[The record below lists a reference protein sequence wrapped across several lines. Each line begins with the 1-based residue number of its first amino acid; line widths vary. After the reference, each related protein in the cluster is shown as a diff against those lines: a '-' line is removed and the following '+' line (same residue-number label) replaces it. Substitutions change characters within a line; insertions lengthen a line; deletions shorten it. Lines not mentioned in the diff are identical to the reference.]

1 MQASR
6 IKKNPCKSD
15 YNYRL
20 VIRKLKI
27 EKQRHLS
34 KGIGFEDYR
43 F

>member
-20 VIRKLKI
+20 GIRKLEI
-27 EKQRHLS
+27 EKQRHVS
-34 KGIGFEDYR
+34 KGIRFEDCR